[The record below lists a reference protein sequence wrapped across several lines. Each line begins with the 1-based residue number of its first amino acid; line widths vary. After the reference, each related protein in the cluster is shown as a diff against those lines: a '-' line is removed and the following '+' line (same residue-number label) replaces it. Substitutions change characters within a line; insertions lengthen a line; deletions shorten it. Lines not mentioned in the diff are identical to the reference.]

1 MSSPPPEEEPHPL
14 FNTTYTLHTLTPL
27 FSFPALTTAA
37 LKPHAKR
44 FLQLLRGDVL
54 RGVTIPGNSSEKS
67 QLSRAGKLLR
77 CSWTPL
83 PPIPGEAI
91 TGVRIDLE
99 HENTIYTALLL
110 GSSPARTTEKEAF
123 TNLPLLFTRMP
134 TPLREPLLRYLSTTF
149 DTLPLALALPD
160 ALLRDCLDSYI
171 AESGGGGGKEVIL
184 TFAPRSQTEG
194 LKRVSIT
201 VEGEDVSRFHD
212 RVQGEEGWLAV
223 LAGHLESVSGLR
235 LGEVSLVKVAVGG
248 FVLAAEGKGKF
259 FGGGGEATRQVVEK
273 VLKEAAGRGAQ
284 S

>member
-1 MSSPPPEEEPHPL
+1 MSSPLPEEEPHPL

-27 FSFPALTTAA
+27 FSFPDLTSAA

-44 FLQLLRGDVL
+44 LIQLLRGDVL
-54 RGVTIPGNSSEKS
+54 RGVNIPGNSSEKS

-83 PPIPGEAI
+83 PPIPREAM

-99 HENTIYTALLL
+99 YENTIYTALLL
-110 GSSPARTTEKEAF
+110 GSPARMTEKEAF
-123 TNLPLLFTRMP
+123 TNLPLLLTRMP

-149 DTLPLALALPD
+149 DTLPLPLALPE

-171 AESGGGGGKEVIL
+171 AETGGGGGKDVIL
-184 TFAPRSQTEG
+184 TFAPRGQAEG

-212 RVQGEEGWLAV
+212 RVEGEEGWLGV
-223 LAGHLESVSGLR
+223 LAGHLESVSGLK
-235 LGEVSLVKVAVGG
+235 LGEISLVKVAVGG

-259 FGGGGEATRQVVEK
+259 FEGGGEATRRVVEK

-284 S
+284 